1 LGPDSEAEPGNLPV
15 MSVEIALSEMI
26 FLNPKLKDKSI
37 DRLFEA
43 ILLLETV
50 EECYRF
56 FEDLGTVAEIKAFAQ
71 RFEVASMLMEKK
83 TYMEIHNKT
92 GASEATISRVNRA
105 LFYGADG
112 YKLILERL
120 KEKER
125 QKEKEEKAGDNSE
138 SKE

>member
-83 TYMEIHNKT
+83 TYREIHNKT

>member
-1 LGPDSEAEPGNLPV
+1 MGPDSEAEPGNLPV

-83 TYMEIHNKT
+83 TYREIHNKT

>member
-1 LGPDSEAEPGNLPV
+1 MGPDSEAEPGNLPV

-71 RFEVASMLMEKK
+71 RFEVASMLMEKR
-83 TYMEIHNKT
+83 HT
-92 GASEATISRVNRA
+92 GRFTT
-105 LFYGADG
+105 
-112 YKLILERL
+112 
-120 KEKER
+120 R
-125 QKEKEEKAGDNSE
+125 QAPAKPQ
-138 SKE
+138 

>member
-1 LGPDSEAEPGNLPV
+1 
-15 MSVEIALSEMI
+15 MIAL
-26 FLNPKLKDKSI
+26 NHKLKDKAT

-43 ILLLETV
+43 ILTLRTI
-50 EECYRF
+50 EECYNF

-83 TYMEIHNKT
+83 TYREIREKT

-112 YKLILERL
+112 YKLVLERL
-120 KEKER
+120 KEKES
-125 QKEKEEKAGDNSE
+125 EKKTDAQPR
-138 SKE
+138 

>member
-1 LGPDSEAEPGNLPV
+1 
-15 MSVEIALSEMI
+15 
-26 FLNPKLKDKSI
+26 LNPKLKDKST

-43 ILLLETV
+43 ILLLETI

-71 RFEVASMLMEKK
+71 RFEVAGMLMDKK
-83 TYMEIHNKT
+83 TYKEIHSKT

-112 YKLILERL
+112 YKLILERM
-120 KEKER
+120 KER
-125 QKEKEEKAGDNSE
+125 EKDKGEEAEKN
-138 SKE
+138 K

>member
-1 LGPDSEAEPGNLPV
+1 
-15 MSVEIALSEMI
+15 M
-26 FLNPKLKDKSI
+26 NPKLKDKSI

-83 TYMEIHNKT
+83 TYKEIHNKT

-120 KEKER
+120 KEKEK
-125 QKEKEEKAGDNSE
+125 QKEEENREKAGENADSE
-138 SKE
+138 Q